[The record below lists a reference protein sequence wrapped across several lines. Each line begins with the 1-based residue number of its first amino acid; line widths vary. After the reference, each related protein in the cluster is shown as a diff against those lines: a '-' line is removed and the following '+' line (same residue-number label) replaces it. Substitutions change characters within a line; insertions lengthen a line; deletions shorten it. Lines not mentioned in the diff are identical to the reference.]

1 MDLLRRPDV
10 RYPLILAAVA
20 LAMWAPR
27 LRGSIDLRYDAGVYY
42 ILGTS
47 LAEGKS
53 YRLLNEPGEIS
64 ALQ

>member
-27 LRGSIDLRYDAGVYY
+27 LRASIDLRYDAGVYY
-42 ILGTS
+42 ILGNI
-47 LAEGKS
+47 AG
-53 YRLLNEPGEIS
+53 GG
-64 ALQ
+64 